1 MNLTI
6 LTLFHEFPLTFI
18 IRVVLTL
25 VAFAAG
31 AVFAVRLY
39 KKDRITRSK
48 MVLSIILWLYVLVV
62 LYFTVIGRYSHE
74 EYTVR
79 LQVLN
84 SYRNYILTGDKSEL
98 HGIIVNIIMFI
109 PFAFLSAALFKD
121 KKPVIIT
128 LALGLVL
135 TLLIEFLQ
143 LITHTGTFE
152 IDDILNNLLG
162 TIFGIILWNICDE
175 LVINQSSKNRRN
187 EDNEET

>member
-25 VAFAAG
+25 AAFAVG

-39 KKDRITRSK
+39 KKGRISRLK

-74 EYTVR
+74 ENTVR
-79 LQVLN
+79 LQALY
-84 SYRNYILTGDKSEL
+84 SYRNYILTGDKNEL
-98 HGIIVNIIMFI
+98 HGIIVNIVMFI
-109 PFAFLSAALFKD
+109 PFAFLSAALFRD
-121 KKPVIIT
+121 KKPAIIT
-128 LALGLVL
+128 LALGLFL

-152 IDDILNNLLG
+152 TDDILNNLLG
-162 TIFGIILWNICDE
+162 TIFGIVLWNICDE
-175 LVINQSSKNRRN
+175 LGISKNSKK
-187 EDNEET
+187 E

>member
-1 MNLTI
+1 MKLTI
-6 LTLFHEFPLTFI
+6 LTLFHEFPLTFF
-18 IRVVLTL
+18 IRVALTL
-25 VAFAAG
+25 AAFAAG
-31 AVFAVRLY
+31 IVFAVQLC
-39 KKDRITRSK
+39 KKGRITRLK

-74 EYTVR
+74 EYAVR
-79 LQVLN
+79 LEVFY
-84 SYRNYILTGDKSEL
+84 SYRDYILTGNKHEL
-98 HGIIVNIIMFI
+98 RGIIVNIIMFI

-175 LVINQSSKNRRN
+175 LVISQSSKNRRN

>member
-25 VAFAAG
+25 AAFVVG

-39 KKDRITRSK
+39 KKGRITRLK

-79 LQVLN
+79 LQFLY
-84 SYRNYILTGDKSEL
+84 SYRNYFLTGDAYEL
-98 HGIIVNIIMFI
+98 RGIIVNIVMFI
-109 PFAFLSAALFKD
+109 PFAFLSAALFRD

-128 LALGLVL
+128 LALGLAL
-135 TLLIEFLQ
+135 TLIIELLQ

-162 TIFGIILWNICDE
+162 TIFGIVLWNICDE
-175 LVINQSSKNRRN
+175 IGIRKTVRRN
-187 EDNEET
+187 ENNEKT